1 MVGVREY
8 ETLYIL
14 RPDLTDEAAVQIN
27 DRLKGVLERDGA
39 KLLKCSVW
47 GKRKT
52 AFEVKKHPK
61 GIYVQMCFLS
71 QPSFVGE
78 FERNL
83 RMIEPVIRYQTIKLA
98 EDVDPEKRMAEQE
111 AMDRA
116 QAEAE
121 AKARAEAEARK
132 AAGLSEEPPPAPSH
146 EGDDADDDRGGYG
159 DRRGR
164 GRHGRDDDD
173 LGYDRDTHKD
183 EE

>member
-1 MVGVREY
+1 MAGVREY

-39 KLLKCSVW
+39 RLLKCNLW

-61 GIYVQMCFLS
+61 GIYVQMCYLS
-71 QPSFVGE
+71 QPAFVGE

-98 EDVDPEKRMAEQE
+98 EDVDIEKRVAEQE
-111 AMDRA
+111 ATDRA

-132 AAGLSEEPPPAPSH
+132 AAGLSEEPPAPPSH
-146 EGDDADDDRGGYG
+146 ENDDDADDRGYG

-164 GRHGRDDDD
+164 GRRDRDDDD
-173 LGYDRDTHKD
+173 LGGERDLRHKD

>member
-1 MVGVREY
+1 MPGVREY

-14 RPDLTDEAAVQIN
+14 RPDLTDEAAIQVN
-27 DRLKGVLERDGA
+27 ERLKGVLEREGA
-39 KLLKCSVW
+39 RLLKCNLW

-61 GIYVQMCFLS
+61 GIYVQLS
-71 QPSFVGE
+71 YLSKPAFVGE

-98 EDVDPEKRMAEQE
+98 EDVDIEKRVAEQE
-111 AMDRA
+111 ATDRA

-121 AKARAEAEARK
+121 AKARAEAEERR
-132 AAGLSEEPPPAPSH
+132 AAGLSEEPPAAPH
-146 EGDDADDDRGGYG
+146 VGDEDGDDDRGGFG

-164 GRHGRDDDD
+164 GRRDRDDDD
-173 LGYDRDTHKD
+173 LGGMRGSHRD